1 MQIIC
6 GEERQ
11 RDGVREARTEKEK
24 KKNEMLMW
32 KYNETDE
39 RERDRGRERETR
51 GNKGRQEE
59 RHYSN
64 DLRGF
69 CLRGCDVTHQQSMF

>member
-1 MQIIC
+1 M
-6 GEERQ
+6 ERK
-11 RDGVREARTEKEK
+11 DRETECERLGQKKK